1 MSAEHIRI
9 EQRGRG
15 LWLRLNRPHA
25 LNALTAAMA
34 EGLHHGLDLAMAD
47 QVRAVVIAG
56 EGRAFCAG
64 ADLTQV
70 LGAEADLLPR
80 LGAVFDRLET
90 FAKPVIAAVHG
101 PALAGGLEP
110 RPRS

>member
-1 MSAEHIRI
+1 MSTEHVRI

-34 EGLHHGLDLAMAD
+34 EGLHHGLAMAD

-56 EGRAFCAG
+56 EGR
-64 ADLTQV
+64 
-70 LGAEADLLPR
+70 
-80 LGAVFDRLET
+80 T
-90 FAKPVIAAVHG
+90 FWSPPSPTRA
-101 PALAGGLEP
+101 
-110 RPRS
+110 RPGSRP